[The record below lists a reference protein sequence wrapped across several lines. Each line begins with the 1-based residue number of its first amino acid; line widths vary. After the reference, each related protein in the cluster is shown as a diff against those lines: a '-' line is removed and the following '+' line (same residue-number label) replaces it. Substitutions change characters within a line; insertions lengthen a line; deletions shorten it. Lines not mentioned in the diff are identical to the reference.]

1 MVVAKIEKSSVARI
15 LKNKVRRIKNDRSN
29 LTDRLVPILLVVSI
43 GFALAIGSMWQ
54 KIRNLESAVGIKVAG
69 TKVGSAGKTQTSG
82 TTSEIQKEILPA
94 YYKLGI
100 KFNDAITKMVQ
111 MGAIDKEKFFKL
123 YEERSPLTDAQ
134 KKLLDNPNSDE
145 IVLNQENAQLIL
157 NLLWPLGIS
166 NKAKV
171 LSEGPMGTQYKDKV
185 SSFASTA
192 GWTLGSKDGGKLF
205 NSLSIISLSPEQ
217 ENLVTEIADSIYRP
231 CCGNHTGFPDCN
243 HGAAMLGFIELAV
256 SQGMSKDEIYNKAFV
271 LNSYWF
277 PQNYAELATYFKQQ
291 KGIAWNKVNPKEVL
305 GVNYSSGQG
314 YAAINKELQAEG
326 LLPKVQSGGGGCGV

>member
-1 MVVAKIEKSSVARI
+1 MVVAKKEKLPVAKSLNKKAKRNKSS
-15 LKNKVRRIKNDRSN
+15 
-29 LTDRLVPILLVVSI
+29 LTDRLVPILLIISI

-54 KIRNLESAVGIKVAG
+54 KIQNLESAVGIKVAG
-69 TKVGSAGKTQTSG
+69 TKVATAGNTQTSG
-82 TTSEIQKEILPA
+82 TTSEIQKEILPPN
-94 YYKLGI
+94 YKLGI
-100 KFNDAITKMVQ
+100 RFNDVIVKMVQ
-111 MGAIDKEKFFKL
+111 MGAIDKDKFLKL
-123 YEERSPLTDAQ
+123 YEERSPLTAAQ
-134 KKLLDNPNSDE
+134 KKLLESSSGDE
-145 IVLNQENAQLIL
+145 IVLNQDNAQLIL

-192 GWTLGSKDGGKLF
+192 WWTLGSKDGGSLF

-217 ENLVTEIADSIYRP
+217 ENLVKEIADSIYRP

-305 GVNYSSGQG
+305 GVNYSSGQC